1 MPFRPRLFAPTEIIF
16 RLSRIR
22 ERNVS
27 PAASPER
34 DSGDSKME
42 TKVDDVE
49 KEDALHEHLITP
61 TDASA
66 TFKQMQDYAGD
77 KNPLLGTDDCR
88 PALQTSS

>member
-1 MPFRPRLFAPTEIIF
+1 
-16 RLSRIR
+16 
-22 ERNVS
+22 
-27 PAASPER
+27 
-34 DSGDSKME
+34 ME